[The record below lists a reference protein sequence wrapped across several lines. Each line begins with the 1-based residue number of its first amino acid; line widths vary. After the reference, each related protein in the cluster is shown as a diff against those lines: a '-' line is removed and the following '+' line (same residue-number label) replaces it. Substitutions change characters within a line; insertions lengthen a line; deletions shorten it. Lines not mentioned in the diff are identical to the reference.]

1 MYVKSH
7 LIRTTRARITG
18 IHGYNK
24 MYSYESSAIGTYVL
38 VILVDSDHDENVCVH
53 HTGSDAK
60 RTGLD
65 ERRVLIARSVVVRR
79 RFYYVIQRKHTR
91 DDETNVRGRTREP
104 SRRVSSYVNNTAA
117 RQTNDASI
125 NEQ

>member
-1 MYVKSH
+1 M
-7 LIRTTRARITG
+7 
-18 IHGYNK
+18 
-24 MYSYESSAIGTYVL
+24 L
-38 VILVDSDHDENVCVH
+38 VFLTDSDHDENVGGH
-53 HTGSDAK
+53 HTGNDAK

-65 ERRVLIARSVVVRR
+65 ERGVVIARSVVVRR

-91 DDETNVRGRTREP
+91 DDEMNVRGRTREP